1 LKRASASTVFV
12 VFSLVASAAIAAPPS
27 RIGLV
32 VTLGVNISHDETTK
46 VTHQL
51 GEALHEATHLDVVS
65 GYDVT
70 RRLPPGGLREDCV
83 AKKECIKDLG
93 SRLEADQLL
102 FLVIVRVGA
111 RVQIDSTWAE
121 TATGKTVPRDAILF
135 EERGIA
141 RKEVFAKAAKRLIP
155 PPEPEKKPE
164 VVEKKP
170 TVTATVAAVPDKPKP
185 KPPTQNLIES
195 FMEANPRLTSTP
207 ILISAGVGTVALL
220 GGVIFGF
227 SAKSAYDSLST
238 SMCNRVNQFNRPQCS
253 TDTLKT
259 DDLLADV
266 FFGTAIVSAGAA
278 VAFYYLLPPTVKDE
292 TPHAS
297 IQLGAGK
304 TGATIG
310 ISGSF

>member
-1 LKRASASTVFV
+1 MI
-12 VFSLVASAAIAAPPS
+12 SLVAGAANAAPPS

-32 VTLGVNISHDETTK
+32 VQLGVNISHDETTK

-51 GEALHEATHLDVVS
+51 GEALHEATRLDVVS

-93 SRLEADQLL
+93 TRLEADQLL

-135 EERGIA
+135 EERGPS
-141 RKEVFAKAAKRLIP
+141 RKDVFAKAAKRLIP

-164 VVEKKP
+164 VVEKKQ
-170 TVTATVAAVPDKPKP
+170 TVTPTVAAVTEKPKP
-185 KPPTQNLIES
+185 KPPSQNLLES
-195 FMEANPRLTSTP
+195 FMEANPRLTTTP
-207 ILISAGVGTVALL
+207 ILISAGVGTVALI
-220 GGVIFGF
+220 GGVIFGI
-227 SAKSAYDSLST
+227 SAKSAYDSLSN
-238 SMCNRVNQFNRPQCS
+238 MNCKRVGAFSQPQCS

-266 FFGTAIVSAGAA
+266 FFTTAIVSVGAA
-278 VAFYYLLPPTVKDE
+278 VAFYYLLPPPVKDDA
-292 TPHAS
+292 PHAS

-304 TGATIG
+304 TGAMIG
-310 ISGSF
+310 LSGSF